1 MSVEQATRLREF
13 EFVRPAHAPPWPMCV
28 CVCVRVC
35 VYMCVS
41 LLTGRTAAKGVLQ
54 QMDVQHKLM
63 PAAHAT
69 EVVF

>member
-1 MSVEQATRLREF
+1 
-13 EFVRPAHAPPWPMCV
+13 
-28 CVCVRVC
+28 
-35 VYMCVS
+35 MCVS